1 MNNLKGKSALVTG
14 ATSGIGEAVAKMLA
28 QMGVNVILHGRD
40 DERLQTLQT
49 KLQRDYNTI
58 ETISFDVRNKKETI
72 SKIEELLKK
81 REIDILINSAG
92 LAVGFDR
99 FDEGNIEDWEEM
111 IDANV
116 KGLLYTTRLIL
127 PQMRKRDKG
136 HIVNLG
142 SIAGI
147 MAYPKGNVYC
157 ATKAAVGMLSDALN
171 VDLADTN
178 IRVSCVEPGAVE
190 TNFSNVRFKGDTKKA
205 KKVYEG
211 YKPLSA
217 EDVAYLIIYILNVPD
232 HVNIQHALIMPTAQR
247 NPYILN
253 REKKDDK

>member
-1 MNNLKGKSALVTG
+1 MNNLKGKTALVTG

-40 DERLQTLQT
+40 EKKLESLQA

-58 ETISFDVRNKKETI
+58 DTVAFDIKDKQNTL
-72 SKIEELLKK
+72 SKIENLLKTK
-81 REIDILINSAG
+81 EIDILVNSAG
-92 LAVGFDR
+92 LAAGLDR
-99 FDEGNIEDWEEM
+99 FDEAKIEDWEEM

-116 KGLLYTTRLIL
+116 KGLLYVTRAIL

-136 HIVNLG
+136 HIINLG
-142 SIAGI
+142 SIAGV

-157 ATKAAVGMLSDALN
+157 ATKAAVGMITDTLN
-171 VDLADTN
+171 VDLEGTN

-190 TNFSNVRFKGDTKKA
+190 TNFSNVRFKGDTNKA

-217 EDVAYLIIYILNVPD
+217 EDIAYLIIYILNVPK
-232 HVNIQHALIMPTAQR
+232 HVNIQHSLIMPTAQR
-247 NPYILN
+247 NPYILH
-253 REKKDDK
+253 RDTKDK

>member
-1 MNNLKGKSALVTG
+1 MNNLKGKTALVTG
-14 ATSGIGEAVAKMLA
+14 ATSGIGEAIAKMLA
-28 QMGVNVILHGRD
+28 QMGVNVILHGRNKD
-40 DERLQTLQT
+40 RLLSLQES
-49 KLQRDYNTI
+49 LQRDYNSI
-58 ETISFDVRNKKETI
+58 DIIDFDIRDKEETL
-72 SKIEELLKK
+72 SKIKELLKSK
-81 REIDILINSAG
+81 EIDILINSAG
-92 LAVGFDR
+92 LAVGLDR
-99 FDEGNIEDWEEM
+99 FDEGDIEDWEEM

-116 KGLLYTTRLIL
+116 KGLLYITRSIL

-171 VDLADTN
+171 ADLLGTN

-217 EDVAYLIIYILNVPD
+217 EDVAYLVIYILNVPD

-247 NPYILN
+247 NPYLLHREN
-253 REKKDDK
+253 KEKK

>member
-1 MNNLKGKSALVTG
+1 MNNLKGKTALVTG

-28 QMGVNVILHGRD
+28 QMGVHVILHGRD
-40 DERLQTLQT
+40 EEKLKSLQN

-58 ETISFDVRNKKETI
+58 DTISFDVKDRKAVT
-72 SKIEELLKK
+72 SKIENLLKDTK
-81 REIDILINSAG
+81 IDILINSAG
-92 LAVGFDR
+92 LAVGLDR
-99 FDEGNIEDWEEM
+99 FDEADIDDWEEM
-111 IDANV
+111 IDANI
-116 KGLLYTTRLIL
+116 KGLLYVTRLIV

-147 MAYPKGNVYC
+147 SAYPKGNVYC
-157 ATKAAVGMLSDALN
+157 ATKAAVGMITDTLNADLS
-171 VDLADTN
+171 DTN

-217 EDVAYLIIYILNVPD
+217 EDIAYLIIYILNVPE

-253 REKKDDK
+253 REKKDEK

>member
-1 MNNLKGKSALVTG
+1 MNNLKGKTALVTG

-28 QMGVNVILHGRD
+28 QMGVDVILSARN
-40 DERLQTLQT
+40 EVKLKELQH
-49 KLQRDYNTI
+49 KLQRDYNSI
-58 ETISFDVRNKKETI
+58 AILPLDVRD
-72 SKIEELLKK
+72 KK
-81 REIDILINSAG
+81 RTLDAIEDLLQTKEIDILINSAG
-92 LAVGFDR
+92 LASGLDL
-99 FDEGNIEDWEEM
+99 FDEADIEDFEEM
-111 IDANV
+111 IDTNI
-116 KGLLYTTRLIL
+116 KGLLYVTRAIL

-142 SIAGI
+142 SIAGV

-157 ATKAAVGMLSDALN
+157 ATKAAVGMLTDTLN
-171 VDLADTN
+171 VDLVDTN

-190 TNFSNVRFKGDTKKA
+190 TNFSNVRFKGDEKKA

-217 EDVAYLIIYILNVPD
+217 EDIAYLIIYILNVPD

-247 NPYILN
+247 NPYILKKEV
-253 REKKDDK
+253 EK

>member
-1 MNNLKGKSALVTG
+1 MNNLKGKYALVTG

-40 DERLQTLQT
+40 QDKLDHLKI

-58 ETISFDVRNKKETI
+58 ETVCFDVTDKKET
-72 SKIEELLKK
+72 LKK
-81 REIDILINSAG
+81 VSDLTGKFEIDILINSAG
-92 LAVGFDR
+92 LAVGFDK
-99 FDEGNIEDWEEM
+99 FDEAAIEDWEEM
-111 IDANV
+111 IDANI
-116 KGLLYTTRLIL
+116 KGLLYVTRTIA
-127 PQMRKRDKG
+127 PQMRKRNKG

-147 MAYPKGNVYC
+147 MGYPKGNVYC
-157 ATKAAVGMLSDALN
+157 ATKAAVGMLSDTLN
-171 VDLADTN
+171 IDFAGTN

-190 TNFSNVRFKGDTKKA
+190 TNFSNVRFKGDEQQA

-217 EDVAYLIIYILNVPD
+217 EDIAYLIIYILNVPE
-232 HVNIQHALIMPTAQR
+232 HVNIQHTLIMPTAQR
-247 NPYILN
+247 NPYILS
-253 REKKDDK
+253 RDKE

>member
-1 MNNLKGKSALVTG
+1 MNNLKGKCALVTG

-28 QMGVNVILHGRD
+28 QMGVNVILHGRNQEKLD
-40 DERLQTLQT
+40 HLKT
-49 KLQRDYNTI
+49 KLQRDYNKI
-58 ETISFDVRNKKETI
+58 ETVCFDVTDKKECIKNTQN
-72 SKIEELLKK
+72 LLEKF
-81 REIDILINSAG
+81 EIDILINSAG
-92 LAVGFDR
+92 LAAGFDR
-99 FDEGNIEDWEEM
+99 FDEADIEDFEEM
-111 IDANV
+111 IDANI
-116 KGLLYTTRLIL
+116 KGLLYVTRTIA

-147 MAYPKGNVYC
+147 MGYPKGNVYC
-157 ATKAAVGMLSDALN
+157 ATKAAVGMLSDTLN
-171 VDLADTN
+171 IDFAGTN

-190 TNFSNVRFKGDTKKA
+190 TNFSNVRFKGDEQQA

-217 EDVAYLIIYILNVPD
+217 EDIAYLIIYILNVPD

-247 NPYILN
+247 NPYVLS
-253 REKKDDK
+253 RDTQ